1 MTLDLLDAAFVH
13 RWGTKPRTV
22 VPCDATTPRAEPERS
37 APQAA
42 REPKVRQEREE
53 PPEPQAFHVPHE
65 TRPQVEAAPVAPAQV
80 AAGGIVARLLAAA
93 GPQWQTLAD
102 RVESARLRGRRV
114 IGIAG
119 GAAGEGRST
128 LVECLAATLRTRGRE
143 VLRLGPLE
151 LAAQSGR
158 EPTHDKRIVLVDA
171 GIWFPP
177 GPIRRP
183 RLVAVSLGCDAAIL
197 VRRDD
202 RPAPPAWSVALE
214 AIGVEPLGEVIS
226 FARGTG
232 GADR

>member
-22 VPCDATTPRAEPERS
+22 VACDATTTRAAYERDTT
-37 APQAA
+37 
-42 REPKVRQEREE
+42 R
-53 PPEPQAFHVPHE
+53 E
-65 TRPQVEAAPVAPAQV
+65 TRPQVEAAPVTPAP

-119 GAAGEGRST
+119 SAAGEGRST

-143 VLRLGPLE
+143 VLRLESLE

-197 VRRDD
+197 VRRADAAAAAA
-202 RPAPPAWSVALE
+202 REAAL
-214 AIGVEPLGEVIS
+214 AGIGIEVLGEVLT
-226 FARGTG
+226 FVG
-232 GADR
+232 GDVPGESEAAQAEGYS